1 MQATSTD
8 PSLVSQMRDLP
19 DLYGDDVA
27 AKYEEI
33 GGTPW
38 LDYRH
43 TVFGQV
49 IKGMDVVD
57 AIAGVDTDA
66 NDMPTQDVI
75 IENIEFSTFGELIG
89 G

>member
-1 MQATSTD
+1 
-8 PSLVSQMRDLP
+8 
-19 DLYGDDVA
+19 
-27 AKYEEI
+27 
-33 GGTPW
+33 
-38 LDYRH
+38 
-43 TVFGQV
+43 
-49 IKGMDVVD
+49 MDVVD